1 MNQAIQFQNASLPH
15 TTSSESPTIRREV
28 SPVAPTNYGNVLRI
42 ECAVVYPPIPNRY
55 ADLNSLVN
63 KYESNALRRDALID
77 ARGRLAESLDNDGT
91 TLATLRLS
99 RGMSQTKLAELI
111 GTSQSRLSLLESGG
125 EMMFTTF
132 EKLVIALET
141 SRDKLALALD
151 NTGK

>member
-1 MNQAIQFQNASLPH
+1 M
-15 TTSSESPTIRREV
+15 
-28 SPVAPTNYGNVLRI
+28 
-42 ECAVVYPPIPNRY
+42 
-55 ADLNSLVN
+55 N
-63 KYESNALRRDALID
+63 KYESNALRRDALIG

>member
-63 KYESNALRRDALID
+63 KYESNALRRDALIG